1 MRKYI
6 FCNQLF
12 SKITYSTQACPETVL
27 QNKSKK
33 VKTTEFKVPK
43 DISQYFDTT
52 TKTDVIDLYPEKLFK
67 KKSKAPEGFYLNDV
81 GTAKLISKY
90 LTQNLPENVPLFE
103 VNPGIGLL
111 SREIIKTGNKNLH
124 FFEGNEF
131 FLNDL
136 VVSIFY
142 CIFLLKIIT
151 FLFSET

>member
-6 FCNQLF
+6 FSNQLLT
-12 SKITYSTQACPETVL
+12 KITYSSQACPETTVI
-27 QNKSKK
+27 NTKTKN
-33 VKTTEFKVPK
+33 VKIEFKVPK

-52 TKTDVIDLYPEKLFK
+52 SKTDVIDLYPEKLFK
-67 KKSKAPEGFYLNDV
+67 KKSKAPESFYLNDV

-136 VVSIFY
+136 VVSIFIVF
-142 CIFLLKIIT
+142 IFEL
-151 FLFSET
+151 